1 MTMKLGVA
9 RILRRWGFRA
19 VLTFNAIIS
28 AAFLAVC
35 ALFTI
40 DTPVIVIFVT
50 LVVGG
55 FFRSLEFT
63 SINTL
68 AFADIEPQRA
78 SRATSMMSVA
88 QQLSISTGVALGA
101 MIVETSAHLKD
112 RALAG
117 VDDFAL
123 AFVLTAAVSVSAAAI
138 FARLKPDA
146 GAEMANRVSDQRAAR

>member
-1 MTMKLGVA
+1 M
-9 RILRRWGFRA
+9 A
-19 VLTFNAIIS
+19 VDEGLLTDR
-28 AAFLAVC
+28 AAFLAAC

-88 QQLSISTGVALGA
+88 QQLSVSTGVALGA
-101 MIVETSAHLKD
+101 MIVETSAHLKNQP
-112 RALAG
+112 LAG
-117 VDDFAL
+117 ADDFAL
-123 AFVLTAAVSVSAAAI
+123 AFVLTAAVSVSAAAN
-138 FARLKPDA
+138 FARLKPEA
-146 GAEMANRVSDQRAAR
+146 GAEMANRDSDRRDAR